1 MKTEN
6 TLIGVVDVLRLNI
19 YTEPD
24 TESEIVCEG
33 MYKDEVMI
41 DLENS
46 TEEFYKICTAIGA
59 EGFCYKDLIK
69 TK

>member
-1 MKTEN
+1 MNTEN
-6 TLIGVVDVLRLNI
+6 TLIGVVDTLRLDI
-19 YTEPD
+19 YSEPD
-24 TESEIVCEG
+24 TGSELICVAL
-33 MYKDEVMI
+33 YKDEVVI

-59 EGFCYKDLIK
+59 EGFCYRHLIK